1 MAHIEYIKTEDVW
14 FGLHYVKNIPYATMG
29 SKIAKGKYRLRRKG
43 GKTPNL
49 YLWRND
55 PEPMLEEENISEIP
69 TILQT
74 AEASL
79 VPEDIETIIQGIAAI
94 PTTNQPM
101 DDEECH
107 RRDFRPQDEVVVVP
121 ALKESR
127 DMLTRSEV
135 KRELALR

>member
-55 PEPMLEEENISEIP
+55 PKPMLEEENVSEIP
-69 TILQT
+69 TILQM
-74 AEASL
+74 AEAS
-79 VPEDIETIIQGIAAI
+79 P
-94 PTTNQPM
+94 
-101 DDEECH
+101 
-107 RRDFRPQDEVVVVP
+107 VP
-121 ALKESR
+121 ADLESI
-127 DMLTRSEV
+127 T
-135 KRELALR
+135 